1 MRKKLKE
8 RVHSTNVY
16 VTIRFCPRHTEM
28 SNPCEGLMVGMRSQV
43 LYTNPHNL
51 GIHAVVK
58 TQWDW
63 WLVSAGGCGVVRKSS
78 QRKWLLEL
86 EEGARAWPGV
96 HGPECMMP
104 RWFRRGCCT
113 LPGIAWESF
122 LERPWVEMSTRCH
135 ISALASF
142 GVVNIDSFNKALY
155 SVGFFFFNFF

>member
-28 SNPCEGLMVGMRSQV
+28 SNPCEGLMVGMRCQV

-51 GIHAVVK
+51 GICAVVK

-96 HGPECMMP
+96 HDAQMVQV
-104 RWFRRGCCT
+104 RVLHT
-113 LPGIAWESF
+113 AWHS
-122 LERPWVEMSTRCH
+122 LRVLLGKALSRDVKEMSH
-135 ISALASF
+135 ICISF
-142 GVVNIDSFNKALY
+142 FWCCKHWFL
-155 SVGFFFFNFF
+155 